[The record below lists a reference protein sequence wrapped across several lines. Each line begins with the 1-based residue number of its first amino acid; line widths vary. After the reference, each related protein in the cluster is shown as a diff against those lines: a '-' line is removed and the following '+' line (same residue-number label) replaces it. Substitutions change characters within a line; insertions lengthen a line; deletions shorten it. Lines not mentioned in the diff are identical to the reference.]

1 MAIYYGDGGNSS
13 SGRIVQV
20 KSTTKTN
27 GFYSTSSAF
36 VDVTGMS
43 LDFSLNDSGNKI
55 IIMYYIHVSGSF
67 WNNGNVLTQLRKNT
81 TTLAYSTHGT
91 TLNSTTQMNLYSNS
105 ASNTNGNV
113 ACNTCITEHTPGNTN
128 SHTYKV
134 RARIEQ
140 GGDFHIN
147 GDNYYGNSTIARAS
161 TSGMTIME
169 VAA

>member
-1 MAIYYGDGGNSS
+1 MSIYYGDGSNSG

-27 GFYSTSSAF
+27 GFYSTSNSF

-43 LDFSLNDSGNKI
+43 LSFTANDSSNKL
-55 IIMYYIHVSGSF
+55 IIMYYIHVSGQF
-67 WNNGNVLTQLRKNT
+67 WNYGNVLTQLRKDSSS
-81 TTLAYSTHGT
+81 LAFSTHGT
-91 TLNSTTQMNLYSNS
+91 GLNSTTQMNLYANN

-113 ACNTCITEHTPGNTN
+113 ACNTCITEHTPGDT
-128 SHTYKV
+128 SAHTYKV

-140 GGDFHIN
+140 SGDFHIN
-147 GDNYYGNSTIARAS
+147 GDNYYSNSTIARAS

-169 VAA
+169 VSA